1 MFWYL
6 FTYIQEL
13 VLSEDDIASE
23 VSGQTEPD
31 KVRSKSKASKC
42 HTAYTAK
49 VKIISPNNVGGSIV
63 QNLNIDK
70 TYISVDDLK
79 RDIGK
84 AFAQYVSVILKLDI
98 IIISPGHGVKGK
110 LHPISSDSDL
120 SSMYEVFN
128 VRKNVMLWVKCQV
141 KRKKRPAS
149 SDLTSADG
157 GANSGPNPKRSGY
170 VYHSTPE
177 NA

>member
-49 VKIISPNNVGGSIV
+49 VKIISPNNAGGSIL

-84 AFAQYVSVILKLDI
+84 AFAQYVSMILKLDI
-98 IIISPGHGVKGK
+98 
-110 LHPISSDSDL
+110 
-120 SSMYEVFN
+120 
-128 VRKNVMLWVKCQV
+128 
-141 KRKKRPAS
+141 
-149 SDLTSADG
+149 
-157 GANSGPNPKRSGY
+157 
-170 VYHSTPE
+170 YHQ
-177 NA
+177 AMV

>member
-1 MFWYL
+1 
-6 FTYIQEL
+6 
-13 VLSEDDIASE
+13 LSEDYIASA

-49 VKIISPNNVGGSIV
+49 VKIISANNARGSIV
-63 QNLNIDK
+63 QNLMNIDE

-98 IIISPGHGVKGK
+98 CYQAMV
-110 LHPISSDSDL
+110 
-120 SSMYEVFN
+120 
-128 VRKNVMLWVKCQV
+128 
-141 KRKKRPAS
+141 
-149 SDLTSADG
+149 
-157 GANSGPNPKRSGY
+157 
-170 VYHSTPE
+170 
-177 NA
+177 